1 MTRFIAKFL
10 VSKLMARI
18 GKAIFLSLIKELALR
33 SDNKIDDAIVK
44 AVEEAINNG

>member
-1 MTRFIAKFL
+1 MR
-10 VSKLMARI
+10 RI
-18 GKAIFLSLIKELALR
+18 GKAIFLSLIRELAKK